1 MSKLNGGTNP
11 NQHVASGYVR
21 LNGRFFDENKL
32 KMNKHRLAQSEQVS
46 YPTVLKY
53 LSDPDIRTISGE
65 VLYAIL
71 VKGMGYS
78 IEELNGICL
87 GEMFEF
93 IEEPTK

>member
-1 MSKLNGGTNP
+1 MTT
-11 NQHVASGYVR
+11 VASGYVR
-21 LNGRFFDENKL
+21 LNGRFFDETKL

-53 LSDPDIRTISGE
+53 LSDDDIRTISGE

-78 IEELNGICL
+78 PEDL
-87 GEMFEF
+87 GNMTLSEVFEF
-93 IEEPTK
+93 VEETTK